1 MNDPVMK
8 QLCEKTIGELVV
20 RYLDTISEGEIAS
33 LAERGA
39 VDLVC
44 QISEVLDDLTL
55 DDTECFQHIDSI
67 VSAFHHAGLSTQR
80 HRECE

>member
-8 QLCEKTIGELVV
+8 QLCEKAIGELVV

-33 LAERGA
+33 LAEREA
-39 VDLVC
+39 VD
-44 QISEVLDDLTL
+44 SEILDDLTL
-55 DDTECFQHIDSI
+55 DDTECFQRIDSI

>member
-1 MNDPVMK
+1 MYDPVMK
-8 QLCEKTIGELVV
+8 QLCEKAIGELVV
-20 RYLDTISEGEIAS
+20 RSLDTISEGEIAS

>member
-33 LAERGA
+33 LAEREA

-44 QISEVLDDLTL
+44 QLSEILDDLTL
-55 DDTECFQHIDSI
+55 DETECILLIHSI

-80 HRECE
+80 LRECE